1 MKFLSVRI
9 GEHDSNVTYTDGV
22 NIKYFKPERQNQI
35 KHYAYEDI
43 ISWLGSSAFL
53 NFKINEID
61 GIALI
66 LDSYAFNWLGED
78 EGKLYKNIN
87 ITIYIGILSLIIF

>member
-53 NFKINEID
+53 N
-61 GIALI
+61 LR
-66 LDSYAFNWLGED
+66 
-78 EGKLYKNIN
+78 
-87 ITIYIGILSLIIF
+87 